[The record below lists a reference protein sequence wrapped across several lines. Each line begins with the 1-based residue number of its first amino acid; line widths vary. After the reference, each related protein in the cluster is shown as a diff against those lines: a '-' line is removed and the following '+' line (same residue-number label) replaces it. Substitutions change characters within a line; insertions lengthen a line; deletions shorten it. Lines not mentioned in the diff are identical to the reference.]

1 MRWLL
6 NGAGLVMPVLLPQ
19 QQLKRLVPKSYLRY
33 EKMEI
38 KGRTQVVTPPTTEPL
53 TLSEVKSHLRIDGS
67 FDDALLSSC
76 ITSARMYFESM
87 CEISIASQ
95 ELLLALD
102 SFDDIVYLP
111 KGPVQSVE
119 DISYA
124 DSENNQQVMD
134 DWIEDLVSN
143 PARITPAFGQ
153 SWPATAEVVNAVQVS
168 YTTGYT
174 TPSMVPKL
182 LKSGMLFYVAHLYEN
197 RSAVTDGDLKEVPMA
212 VNSIIHQ
219 YTLGIYH

>member
-1 MRWLL
+1 
-6 NGAGLVMPVLLPQ
+6 
-19 QQLKRLVPKSYLRY
+19 
-33 EKMEI
+33 MEI
-38 KGRTQVVTPPTTEPL
+38 KGRIQVVTPPTTEPL
-53 TLSEVKSHLRIDGS
+53 TLSEVKSHLRIDGNY
-67 FDDALLSSC
+67 DDALLNSC
-76 ITSARMYFESM
+76 ITSARMFFESQ

-111 KGPVQSVE
+111 RGPVQSVE
-119 DISYA
+119 DISYS
-124 DSENNQQVMD
+124 DTQNNTQTLA

-143 PARITPAFGQ
+143 PARITPAFSQ

-168 YTTGYT
+168 YTAGYST
-174 TPSMVPKL
+174 AELVPKL

-212 VNSIIHQ
+212 VESIIHQ
-219 YTLGIYH
+219 YTTGIYH

>member
-1 MRWLL
+1 
-6 NGAGLVMPVLLPQ
+6 
-19 QQLKRLVPKSYLRY
+19 
-33 EKMEI
+33 MEI
-38 KGRTQVVTPPTTEPL
+38 KGRIQVVTPPTTEPL
-53 TLSEVKSHLRIDGS
+53 TLQEVKNHLRIDGS
-67 FDDALLSSC
+67 FDDDLLNSC
-76 ITSARMYFESM
+76 ITSARMYFESQ

-102 SFDDIVYLP
+102 SFDDIIYLP
-111 KGPVQSVE
+111 RGPVQSIE
-119 DISYA
+119 DIGYA
-124 DSENNQQVMD
+124 DSENNQQYMD

-168 YTTGYT
+168 YTTGYS

-182 LKSGMLFYVAHLYEN
+182 LKSGMLFFAAHLYEN

-212 VNSIIHQ
+212 VQSIIQQ
-219 YTLGIYH
+219 YTSGIYH

>member
-1 MRWLL
+1 
-6 NGAGLVMPVLLPQ
+6 
-19 QQLKRLVPKSYLRY
+19 
-33 EKMEI
+33 MEI
-38 KGRTQVVTPPTTEPL
+38 KGRIQVVAQPTTEPL
-53 TLSEVKSHLRIDGS
+53 TLLEVKNHLRIDGN
-67 FDDALLSSC
+67 FDDALLGSF
-76 ITSARMYFESM
+76 ITSARMYFESQ

-102 SFDDIVYLP
+102 YFDDIVYLP
-111 KGPVQSVE
+111 RGPVQSVE

-197 RSAVTDGDLKEVPMA
+197 RSAVTDSDLKEVPMA
-212 VNSIIHQ
+212 VESIIHQ

>member
-1 MRWLL
+1 
-6 NGAGLVMPVLLPQ
+6 
-19 QQLKRLVPKSYLRY
+19 
-33 EKMEI
+33 MEI
-38 KGRTQVVTPPTTEPL
+38 KGRIQVVTPPTTEPL
-53 TLSEVKSHLRIDGS
+53 TLSEVKSHLRIDGNY
-67 FDDALLSSC
+67 DDALLNSC
-76 ITSARMYFESM
+76 ITSARMYFESQ

-111 KGPVQSVE
+111 RGPVQSVE
-119 DISYA
+119 DISYS
-124 DSENNQQVMD
+124 DSENDLDSMA

-168 YTTGYT
+168 YTTGYS

-212 VNSIIHQ
+212 VESIIQQ
-219 YTLGIYH
+219 YTSGIYH

>member
-1 MRWLL
+1 
-6 NGAGLVMPVLLPQ
+6 
-19 QQLKRLVPKSYLRY
+19 
-33 EKMEI
+33 MEI
-38 KGRTQVVTPPTTEPL
+38 KGRIQVVTPATTEPL
-53 TLSEVKSHLRIDGS
+53 TLSEVKNHLRIDGS
-67 FDDALLSSC
+67 HDDDLLNSC

-102 SFDDIVYLP
+102 SFDDIIYLP
-111 KGPVQSVE
+111 RGPVQSIE

-124 DSENNQQVMD
+124 DLQNNQEILD

-168 YTTGYT
+168 YTTGYS

-182 LKSGMLFYVAHLYEN
+182 LKSGMLFYVSHLYEN

-212 VNSIIHQ
+212 VESIIHQ

>member
-1 MRWLL
+1 
-6 NGAGLVMPVLLPQ
+6 
-19 QQLKRLVPKSYLRY
+19 
-33 EKMEI
+33 MEI
-38 KGRTQVVTPPTTEPL
+38 KGRIQVVTPPTTEPL
-53 TLSEVKSHLRIDGS
+53 TLQEVKNHLRVDGNY
-67 FDDALLSSC
+67 DDALLSSC
-76 ITSARMYFESM
+76 ITSARMYFESQ

-111 KGPVQSVE
+111 RGPVQSVE

-124 DSENNQQVMD
+124 DSENNQQYMD

-153 SWPATAEVVNAVQVS
+153 SWPATAEVLNAVQVS
-168 YTTGYT
+168 YTTGYS

-212 VNSIIHQ
+212 VESIIQQ
-219 YTLGIYH
+219 YTSGIYH

>member
-1 MRWLL
+1 
-6 NGAGLVMPVLLPQ
+6 
-19 QQLKRLVPKSYLRY
+19 
-33 EKMEI
+33 MEI
-38 KGRTQVVTPPTTEPL
+38 KGRIQVVTPPTTEPL
-53 TLSEVKSHLRIDGS
+53 TLSEVKNHLRIDGS
-67 FDDALLSSC
+67 FDDALLNSC
-76 ITSARMYFESM
+76 ITSARMYFESQ

-102 SFDDIVYLP
+102 SFDDIIYLP
-111 KGPVQSVE
+111 KGPVQSIE
-119 DISYA
+119 DIGYA
-124 DSENNQQVMD
+124 DSENNQQYMD

-212 VNSIIHQ
+212 VESIIQQ
-219 YTLGIYH
+219 YTSGIYH

>member
-1 MRWLL
+1 M
-6 NGAGLVMPVLLPQ
+6 AQ
-19 QQLKRLVPKSYLRY
+19 
-33 EKMEI
+33 
-38 KGRTQVVTPPTTEPL
+38 PTTEPL
-53 TLSEVKSHLRIDGS
+53 TLSEVKNHLRIDGS
-67 FDDALLSSC
+67 YDDALLNSC

-102 SFDDIVYLP
+102 SFDDIIYLP
-111 KGPVQSVE
+111 RGPVQSIE

-124 DSENNQQVMD
+124 DLQNNQEILD

-153 SWPATAEVVNAVQVS
+153 SWPDTAEVVNAVQVS
-168 YTTGYT
+168 YTAGYT

-212 VNSIIHQ
+212 VESIIHQ

>member
-1 MRWLL
+1 
-6 NGAGLVMPVLLPQ
+6 
-19 QQLKRLVPKSYLRY
+19 
-33 EKMEI
+33 MEI
-38 KGRTQVVTPPTTEPL
+38 KGRIQVVTPPTTEPL
-53 TLSEVKSHLRIDGS
+53 TLSEVKSHLRIDGNY
-67 FDDALLSSC
+67 DDVLLNSC
-76 ITSARMYFESM
+76 ITSARMFFESQ

-111 KGPVQSVE
+111 RGPVQSVE

-124 DSENNQQVMD
+124 DSENNQDSMA

-143 PARITPAFGQ
+143 PARITPAFSQ

-168 YTTGYT
+168 YTAGYST
-174 TPSMVPKL
+174 AELVPKL

-197 RSAVTDGDLKEVPMA
+197 RSAVTDSDLKEVPMA
-212 VNSIIHQ
+212 VESIIHQ
-219 YTLGIYH
+219 YTTGIYH

>member
-1 MRWLL
+1 
-6 NGAGLVMPVLLPQ
+6 
-19 QQLKRLVPKSYLRY
+19 
-33 EKMEI
+33 
-38 KGRTQVVTPPTTEPL
+38 
-53 TLSEVKSHLRIDGS
+53 
-67 FDDALLSSC
+67 
-76 ITSARMYFESM
+76 MYFELQ

-111 KGPVQSVE
+111 RGPVQSVE

-124 DSENNQQVMD
+124 DSENNQDSMD

-197 RSAVTDGDLKEVPMA
+197 RSADTDGDLKEVPMA
-212 VNSIIHQ
+212 VASIIQQ
-219 YTLGIYH
+219 YTSGIYH

>member
-1 MRWLL
+1 
-6 NGAGLVMPVLLPQ
+6 
-19 QQLKRLVPKSYLRY
+19 
-33 EKMEI
+33 MEI
-38 KGRTQVVTPPTTEPL
+38 KGRIQVVTPATTEPL
-53 TLSEVKSHLRIDGS
+53 TLQEVKNHLRIDGS
-67 FDDALLSSC
+67 FDDALLNSC
-76 ITSARMYFESM
+76 ITSARMYFESQ

-102 SFDDIVYLP
+102 SFDDIIYLP
-111 KGPVQSVE
+111 RGPVQSIE
-119 DISYA
+119 DIGYA

-168 YTTGYT
+168 YTTGYS

-197 RSAVTDGDLKEVPMA
+197 RSAVTDSDLKEVPMA

>member
-1 MRWLL
+1 
-6 NGAGLVMPVLLPQ
+6 
-19 QQLKRLVPKSYLRY
+19 
-33 EKMEI
+33 MEI

-53 TLSEVKSHLRIDGS
+53 TLSEVKNHLRIDGN
-67 FDDALLSSC
+67 FDDALLGSF
-76 ITSARMYFESM
+76 ITSARMYFESQ

-95 ELLLALD
+95 EILLALD

-111 KGPVQSVE
+111 RGPVQSVE

-124 DSENNQQVMD
+124 DSENNQQYMD

-168 YTTGYT
+168 YTTGYS

-197 RSAVTDGDLKEVPMA
+197 RSAVTDVDLKEVPMA
-212 VNSIIHQ
+212 VESIIHQ

>member
-1 MRWLL
+1 
-6 NGAGLVMPVLLPQ
+6 
-19 QQLKRLVPKSYLRY
+19 
-33 EKMEI
+33 MEI
-38 KGRTQVVTPPTTEPL
+38 KGRIQVVAQPTTEPL
-53 TLSEVKSHLRIDGS
+53 TLSEVKNHLRIDGNY
-67 FDDALLSSC
+67 DDALLNSC

-102 SFDDIVYLP
+102 SFDDIIYLP
-111 KGPVQSVE
+111 RGPVQSIE

-124 DSENNQQVMD
+124 DLQNNQEILD

-197 RSAVTDGDLKEVPMA
+197 RSAVTDSDLKEVPMA
-212 VNSIIHQ
+212 VESIIHQ

>member
-1 MRWLL
+1 
-6 NGAGLVMPVLLPQ
+6 
-19 QQLKRLVPKSYLRY
+19 
-33 EKMEI
+33 MEI
-38 KGRTQVVTPPTTEPL
+38 KGRIQVVAQPTTEPL
-53 TLSEVKSHLRIDGS
+53 TLSEVKNHLRIDGNY
-67 FDDALLSSC
+67 DDALLGSF
-76 ITSARMYFESM
+76 ITSARMYFESQ

-95 ELLLALD
+95 EILLALD
-102 SFDDIVYLP
+102 YFDDIVYLP
-111 KGPVQSVE
+111 RGPVQSVE

-168 YTTGYT
+168 YTTGYS

-197 RSAVTDGDLKEVPMA
+197 RSAVTDSDLKEVPMA

>member
-1 MRWLL
+1 
-6 NGAGLVMPVLLPQ
+6 
-19 QQLKRLVPKSYLRY
+19 
-33 EKMEI
+33 MEI
-38 KGRTQVVTPPTTEPL
+38 KGRIQVVAQPTTEPL
-53 TLSEVKSHLRIDGS
+53 TLSEVKNHLRIDGNY
-67 FDDALLSSC
+67 DDALLNSC

-102 SFDDIVYLP
+102 SFDDIIYLP
-111 KGPVQSVE
+111 RGPVQSIE

-124 DSENNQQVMD
+124 DLQNNQEILD

-153 SWPATAEVVNAVQVS
+153 SWPDTAEVVNAVQVS

-212 VNSIIHQ
+212 LESIIHQ

>member
-1 MRWLL
+1 
-6 NGAGLVMPVLLPQ
+6 
-19 QQLKRLVPKSYLRY
+19 
-33 EKMEI
+33 MEI

-67 FDDALLSSC
+67 FDDALLNSC
-76 ITSARMYFESM
+76 ITSARMYFESQ

-102 SFDDIVYLP
+102 YFDDTIYLP

-119 DISYA
+119 DITYA
-124 DSENNQQVMD
+124 DLQNNQEILD

-143 PARITPAFGQ
+143 PSRITPAFGQ
-153 SWPATAEVVNAVQVS
+153 SWPDTAEVVNAVQVT
-168 YTTGYT
+168 YIAGYANANL
-174 TPSMVPKL
+174 VPKL
-182 LKSGMLFYVAHLYEN
+182 LKSGMLFYAAHLYEN

-212 VNSIIHQ
+212 VESIIQQ
-219 YTLGIYH
+219 YTTGIYH

>member
-1 MRWLL
+1 
-6 NGAGLVMPVLLPQ
+6 
-19 QQLKRLVPKSYLRY
+19 
-33 EKMEI
+33 MEI
-38 KGRTQVVTPPTTEPL
+38 KGRIQVVTPPTTEPL
-53 TLSEVKSHLRIDGS
+53 TLSEVKSHLRIDGNY
-67 FDDALLSSC
+67 DDALLNSC
-76 ITSARMYFESM
+76 ITSARMYFESQ

-111 KGPVQSVE
+111 RGPVQSVE
-119 DISYA
+119 DISYS
-124 DSENNQQVMD
+124 DSENDLDSMA

-212 VNSIIHQ
+212 VESIIQQ
-219 YTLGIYH
+219 YTSGIYH

>member
-1 MRWLL
+1 
-6 NGAGLVMPVLLPQ
+6 
-19 QQLKRLVPKSYLRY
+19 
-33 EKMEI
+33 MEI
-38 KGRTQVVTPPTTEPL
+38 KGRIQVVAQPTTEPL
-53 TLSEVKSHLRIDGS
+53 TLSEVKNHLRIDGNY
-67 FDDALLSSC
+67 DDALLNSC

-102 SFDDIVYLP
+102 SFDDIIYLP
-111 KGPVQSVE
+111 RGPVQSIE

-124 DSENNQQVMD
+124 DLQNNQEILD

-212 VNSIIHQ
+212 VESIIHQ

>member
-1 MRWLL
+1 MIVLQVCVANIF
-6 NGAGLVMPVLLPQ
+6 NG
-19 QQLKRLVPKSYLRY
+19 
-33 EKMEI
+33 
-38 KGRTQVVTPPTTEPL
+38 
-53 TLSEVKSHLRIDGS
+53 
-67 FDDALLSSC
+67 
-76 ITSARMYFESM
+76 
-87 CEISIASQ
+87 
-95 ELLLALD
+95 LD
-102 SFDDIVYLP
+102 SFDDIIYLP
-111 KGPVQSVE
+111 RGPVQSIE

-124 DSENNQQVMD
+124 DLQNNQEILD

-212 VNSIIHQ
+212 VESIIHQ

>member
-1 MRWLL
+1 MWLW
-6 NGAGLVMPVLLPQ
+6 NGAGLVMPVLQ
-19 QQLKRLVPKSYLRY
+19 HQQLKKRQVPKSYLRCAN
-33 EKMEI
+33 MEI
-38 KGRTQVVTPPTTEPL
+38 KGKFQVVTQPTTEPL
-53 TLSEVKSHLRIDGS
+53 TLLEVKNHLRIDGN
-67 FDDALLSSC
+67 FDDALLGSF
-76 ITSARMYFESM
+76 ITSARMYFESQ

-102 SFDDIVYLP
+102 SFDDMVYLP
-111 KGPVQSVE
+111 RGPVQSIQ
-119 DISYA
+119 DIGYA
-124 DSENNQQVMD
+124 DSENNQQYMD

-168 YTTGYT
+168 YTTGYS

-197 RSAVTDGDLKEVPMA
+197 RSAVTDGDLKEVPLA
-212 VNSIIHQ
+212 VESIIQQ
-219 YTLGIYH
+219 YTSGIYH

>member
-1 MRWLL
+1 M
-6 NGAGLVMPVLLPQ
+6 
-19 QQLKRLVPKSYLRY
+19 
-33 EKMEI
+33 
-38 KGRTQVVTPPTTEPL
+38 TPPTTEPL
-53 TLSEVKSHLRIDGS
+53 TLQEVKNHLRIDGS
-67 FDDALLSSC
+67 FDDDLLNSC
-76 ITSARMYFESM
+76 ITSARMYFESQ

-111 KGPVQSVE
+111 RGPVQSVE

-168 YTTGYT
+168 YTTGYS

-182 LKSGMLFYVAHLYEN
+182 LKSGMLFFAAHLYEN

-212 VNSIIHQ
+212 VESIIQQ
-219 YTLGIYH
+219 YTSGIYH

>member
-1 MRWLL
+1 
-6 NGAGLVMPVLLPQ
+6 
-19 QQLKRLVPKSYLRY
+19 
-33 EKMEI
+33 MEI
-38 KGRTQVVTPPTTEPL
+38 KGRIQVVTQPTTEPL
-53 TLSEVKSHLRIDGS
+53 TLQEVKNHLRIDGNY
-67 FDDALLSSC
+67 DDALLGSF
-76 ITSARMYFESM
+76 ITSARMYFESQ

-111 KGPVQSVE
+111 RGPVQSVE

-124 DSENNQQVMD
+124 DSENNQDSMD

-168 YTTGYT
+168 YTTGYS

-182 LKSGMLFYVAHLYEN
+182 LKSGMLFYVSHLYEN
-197 RSAVTDGDLKEVPMA
+197 RSAVTDSDLKEVPMA
-212 VNSIIHQ
+212 VASIVTI
-219 YTLGIYH
+219 YTTGIYH

>member
-1 MRWLL
+1 
-6 NGAGLVMPVLLPQ
+6 
-19 QQLKRLVPKSYLRY
+19 
-33 EKMEI
+33 MEI
-38 KGRTQVVTPPTTEPL
+38 KGRIQVVTPPTTEPL
-53 TLSEVKSHLRIDGS
+53 TLQEVKNHLRVDANY
-67 FDDALLSSC
+67 DDALLSSC
-76 ITSARMYFESM
+76 ITSARMYFESQ

-111 KGPVQSVE
+111 RGPVQSIE

-124 DSENNQQVMD
+124 DSENNQDSMA

-212 VNSIIHQ
+212 VESIIQQ
-219 YTLGIYH
+219 YTSGIYH

>member
-1 MRWLL
+1 
-6 NGAGLVMPVLLPQ
+6 
-19 QQLKRLVPKSYLRY
+19 
-33 EKMEI
+33 MEI
-38 KGRTQVVTPPTTEPL
+38 KGRIQVVAQPTTEPL
-53 TLSEVKSHLRIDGS
+53 TLLEVKNHLRIDGN
-67 FDDALLSSC
+67 FDDALLGSF
-76 ITSARMYFESM
+76 ITSARMYFESQ

-95 ELLLALD
+95 EILLALD
-102 SFDDIVYLP
+102 YFDDIVYLP
-111 KGPVQSVE
+111 RGPVQSVE

-168 YTTGYT
+168 YTTGYS

-212 VNSIIHQ
+212 VESIIHQ

>member
-1 MRWLL
+1 
-6 NGAGLVMPVLLPQ
+6 
-19 QQLKRLVPKSYLRY
+19 
-33 EKMEI
+33 MEI
-38 KGRTQVVTPPTTEPL
+38 KGRIQVVTPPTTEPL
-53 TLSEVKSHLRIDGS
+53 TLSEVKNHLRIDGNY
-67 FDDALLSSC
+67 DDALLNSC
-76 ITSARMYFESM
+76 ITSARMFFESQ

-111 KGPVQSVE
+111 RGPVQSVE

-143 PARITPAFGQ
+143 PTRITPAFGQ
-153 SWPATAEVVNAVQVS
+153 SWPDTAEVVNAVQVS
-168 YTTGYT
+168 YTAGYT

-197 RSAVTDGDLKEVPMA
+197 RSAVTDSDLKEVPMA
-212 VNSIIHQ
+212 VESIIHQ

>member
-1 MRWLL
+1 
-6 NGAGLVMPVLLPQ
+6 
-19 QQLKRLVPKSYLRY
+19 
-33 EKMEI
+33 MEI
-38 KGRTQVVTPPTTEPL
+38 KGRIQVVAQPTTEPL
-53 TLSEVKSHLRIDGS
+53 TLSEVKNHLRIDGNY
-67 FDDALLSSC
+67 DDALLYSC

-102 SFDDIVYLP
+102 SFDDIIYLP
-111 KGPVQSVE
+111 RGPVQSIE

-124 DSENNQQVMD
+124 DLQNNQEILD

-197 RSAVTDGDLKEVPMA
+197 RSAVTDSDLKEVPMA
-212 VNSIIHQ
+212 VESIIHQ

>member
-1 MRWLL
+1 
-6 NGAGLVMPVLLPQ
+6 
-19 QQLKRLVPKSYLRY
+19 
-33 EKMEI
+33 MEI

-67 FDDALLSSC
+67 FDDALLNSC
-76 ITSARMYFESM
+76 ITSARMFFESQ

-95 ELLLALD
+95 GILLALD
-102 SFDDIVYLP
+102 YFDDTIYLP
-111 KGPVQSVE
+111 RGPVQSVE

-124 DSENNQQVMD
+124 DLKNIERSMG

-153 SWPATAEVVNAVQVS
+153 SWPDTAEVVNAVQVS
-168 YTTGYT
+168 YTAGYANANL
-174 TPSMVPKL
+174 VPKL
-182 LKSGMLFYVAHLYEN
+182 LKSGMLFYVCHLYEN

-212 VNSIIHQ
+212 VESIIQQ
-219 YTLGIYH
+219 YTSGIYH

>member
-1 MRWLL
+1 
-6 NGAGLVMPVLLPQ
+6 
-19 QQLKRLVPKSYLRY
+19 
-33 EKMEI
+33 MEI
-38 KGRTQVVTPPTTEPL
+38 KGRIQVVAQPTTEPL
-53 TLSEVKSHLRIDGS
+53 TLSEVKNHLRIDGNY
-67 FDDALLSSC
+67 DDALLNSC

-102 SFDDIVYLP
+102 SFDDIIYLP
-111 KGPVQSVE
+111 RGPVQSIE

-124 DSENNQQVMD
+124 DLQNNQEILD

-153 SWPATAEVVNAVQVS
+153 SWPDTAEVVNAVQVS

-212 VNSIIHQ
+212 VESIIHQ